1 MKCRGKVP
9 VMNQSNGPLARR
21 MMIGMSA
28 VVLLIALGGCVRP
41 YGVPAWGQLV
51 AEAPA
56 QAASFQAPDD
66 GTIYVDGPGR
76 PGEPRHIAYSGLI
89 RRGEVVTVNPEVG
102 VLTVDNKPIAATIQT
117 GHSFYQIW
125 YAPAHNELLGY

>member
-1 MKCRGKVP
+1 M
-9 VMNQSNGPLARR
+9 RR
-21 MMIGMSA
+21 AMIGMSA
-28 VVLLIALGGCVRP
+28 VVLLIAMGGCVRP
-41 YGVPAWGQLV
+41 YGVPAFSQLV

-56 QAASFQAPDD
+56 QAASFQAADD
-66 GTIYVDGPGR
+66 GTVYVDGPGR
-76 PGEPRHIAYSGLI
+76 PGEPRHLVYSGLV

-102 VLTVDNKPIAATIQT
+102 ALTVDGKPVAATIQT